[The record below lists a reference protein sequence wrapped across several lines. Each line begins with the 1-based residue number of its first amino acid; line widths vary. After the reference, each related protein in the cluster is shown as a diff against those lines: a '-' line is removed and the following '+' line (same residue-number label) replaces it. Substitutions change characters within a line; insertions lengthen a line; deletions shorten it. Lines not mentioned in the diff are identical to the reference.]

1 MDKLKT
7 SYLRLCKLKFK
18 IVIKIG
24 LQKFP
29 KQKQYPNNTETSCS
43 RHSSHK
49 KKKKTSQGESV
60 ANHICT
66 SNKIFGRAIW
76 NKLPMY
82 IFENRP
88 NQTCGYW
95 LITPNQHFVLK
106 VISFNSRQLQK
117 APLTVWCWLQS
128 TVWLVLLTAAKVV

>member
-49 KKKKTSQGESV
+49 KKKKKQDRESPSP
-60 ANHICT
+60 I
-66 SNKIFGRAIW
+66 R
-76 NKLPMY
+76 
-82 IFENRP
+82 
-88 NQTCGYW
+88 
-95 LITPNQHFVLK
+95 FVL
-106 VISFNSRQLQK
+106 VIRFLAGRFGINCPCTFLKIARTK
-117 APLTVWCWLQS
+117 H
-128 TVWLVLLTAAKVV
+128 VVTD